1 MDEKIIK
8 QKLLDNFLKYVNIP
22 SQSNENNEN
31 VPSSEGQ
38 LVLAKKLYEE
48 LNSLGIEDVSL
59 NTYGVVQAYI
69 PSNIDNNEKFPS
81 IGWVCH
87 LDTVD
92 VGLSEV
98 VNPRIV
104 KNYNGG
110 DIILNREK
118 DIKISPLEDKNLL
131 SYIGDDI
138 VVTDGNSVLGA
149 DNKAAIANVMTAVS
163 YIVEN
168 PNLKHGDIYLSFV
181 PDEEIGLRGVI
192 KIDYSKFD
200 VDFAYTIDCCKL
212 GELVYETFNAASGK
226 LKIKGVSAHP
236 MNSKN
241 NLVNPIMIAHEFI
254 SMLDRS
260 KMPENTEGREGYIW
274 VTDIHSNVL
283 DLSLDFNIRDHDREN
298 FEKSKRYLVYITQY
312 LCKKYKKA
320 KIEIEI
326 EDVYRNIYDCI
337 DDDNALAIDKL
348 KEAYALLGIE
358 PEIIPMRGGT
368 DGSYLSTRNILT
380 PNYFTGALNFHSNKE
395 YLPMNSF
402 YKSFLVTLEL
412 MIIKNWYN
420 EYNSYNGMIYK

>member
-1 MDEKIIK
+1 MDEIIIK
-8 QKLLDNFLKYVNIP
+8 QKLLDDFLKYVSIP
-22 SQSNENNEN
+22 SQSNESNEKI
-31 VPSSEGQ
+31 PSSEGQ
-38 LVLAKKLYEE
+38 LTLAKILYDD
-48 LNSLGIEDVSL
+48 LYSLGIEDVSI
-59 NTYGVVQAYI
+59 NDYGVVQALI
-69 PSNIDNNEKFPS
+69 HSNIGTKEKYSS

-87 LDTVD
+87 MDTVD

-104 KNYNGG
+104 KNYQGG
-110 DIILNREK
+110 DIILNKEK
-118 DIKISPLEDKNLL
+118 DIKISPLEDKNLS

-168 PNLKHGDIYLSFV
+168 QHLRHGDIYLAFV
-181 PDEEIGLRGVI
+181 PDEEIGLRGVR
-192 KIDYSKFD
+192 KIDFSKFD

-241 NLVNPIMIAHEFI
+241 NLVNPIMIAHDFI
-254 SMLDRS
+254 AMLDRS

-283 DLSLDFNIRDHDREN
+283 DLSLNFNIRDHNRDN
-298 FEKSKRYLVYITQY
+298 FEKSKKYLINIAEY
-312 LCKKYKKA
+312 LRKKYEKA

-326 EDVYRNIYDCI
+326 EDVYRNICDCI
-337 DDDNALAIDKL
+337 DDKNVLAIEKL
-348 KEAYALLGIE
+348 KDAYTLIGIE

-395 YLPMNSF
+395 YLPMDSF

-412 MIIKNWYN
+412 MIK
-420 EYNSYNGMIYK
+420 KDRC

>member
-1 MDEKIIK
+1 MDEIIIK
-8 QKLLDNFLKYVNIP
+8 QKLLDDFLKYVSIP
-22 SQSNENNEN
+22 SQSNESNEKI
-31 VPSSEGQ
+31 PSSEGQ
-38 LVLAKKLYEE
+38 LTLAKILYDD
-48 LNSLGIEDVSL
+48 LYSLGIEDVSI
-59 NTYGVVQAYI
+59 NDYGVVQALI
-69 PSNIDNNEKFPS
+69 HSNIGTKEKYSS

-87 LDTVD
+87 MDTVD

-104 KNYNGG
+104 KNYQGG
-110 DIILNREK
+110 DIILNKEK
-118 DIKISPLEDKNLL
+118 DIKISPLEDKNLS

-168 PNLKHGDIYLSFV
+168 QHLRHGDIYLAFV
-181 PDEEIGLRGVI
+181 PDEEIGLRGVR
-192 KIDYSKFD
+192 KIDFSKFD

-241 NLVNPIMIAHEFI
+241 NLVNPIMIAHDFI
-254 SMLDRS
+254 AMLDRS

-283 DLSLDFNIRDHDREN
+283 DLSLNFNIRDHNRDN
-298 FEKSKRYLVYITQY
+298 FEKSKKYLINIAEY
-312 LCKKYKKA
+312 LRKKYEKA

-326 EDVYRNIYDCI
+326 EDVYRNICDCI
-337 DDDNALAIDKL
+337 DDKNVLAIEKL
-348 KEAYALLGIE
+348 KDAYTLIGIE

-368 DGSYLSTRNILT
+368 DGSYLSMRNILT

-395 YLPMNSF
+395 YLPMDSF

-412 MIIKNWYN
+412 MIK
-420 EYNSYNGMIYK
+420 KDRC

>member
-1 MDEKIIK
+1 
-8 QKLLDNFLKYVNIP
+8 
-22 SQSNENNEN
+22 
-31 VPSSEGQ
+31 
-38 LVLAKKLYEE
+38 
-48 LNSLGIEDVSL
+48 
-59 NTYGVVQAYI
+59 
-69 PSNIDNNEKFPS
+69 
-81 IGWVCH
+81 
-87 LDTVD
+87 
-92 VGLSEV
+92 
-98 VNPRIV
+98 
-104 KNYNGG
+104 
-110 DIILNREK
+110 
-118 DIKISPLEDKNLL
+118 
-131 SYIGDDI
+131 
-138 VVTDGNSVLGA
+138 
-149 DNKAAIANVMTAVS
+149 
-163 YIVEN
+163 
-168 PNLKHGDIYLSFV
+168 
-181 PDEEIGLRGVI
+181 
-192 KIDYSKFD
+192 
-200 VDFAYTIDCCKL
+200 
-212 GELVYETFNAASGK
+212 
-226 LKIKGVSAHP
+226 

>member
-1 MDEKIIK
+1 MDEIIIK
-8 QKLLDNFLKYVNIP
+8 QKLLDDFLKYVSIP
-22 SQSNENNEN
+22 SQSNESNEKI
-31 VPSSEGQ
+31 PSSEGQ
-38 LVLAKKLYEE
+38 LTLAKILYDD
-48 LNSLGIEDVSL
+48 LYSLGIEDVSI
-59 NTYGVVQAYI
+59 NDYGVVQALI
-69 PSNIDNNEKFPS
+69 HSNIGTKEKYSS

-87 LDTVD
+87 MDTVD

-104 KNYNGG
+104 KNYQGG
-110 DIILNREK
+110 DIILNKEK
-118 DIKISPLEDKNLL
+118 DIKISPLEDKNLS

-168 PNLKHGDIYLSFV
+168 QHLRHGDIYLAFV
-181 PDEEIGLRGVI
+181 PDEEIGLRGVR
-192 KIDYSKFD
+192 KIDFSKFD

-241 NLVNPIMIAHEFI
+241 NLVNPIMIAHDFI
-254 SMLDRS
+254 AMLDRS

-283 DLSLDFNIRDHDREN
+283 DLSLNFNIRDHNRDN
-298 FEKSKRYLVYITQY
+298 FEKSKKYLINIAEY
-312 LCKKYKKA
+312 LRKKYEKA

-326 EDVYRNIYDCI
+326 EDVYRNICDCI
-337 DDDNALAIDKL
+337 DDKNVLAIEKL
-348 KEAYALLGIE
+348 KDAYALLGIE

-395 YLPMNSF
+395 YLPMDSF

-412 MIIKNWYN
+412 MIK
-420 EYNSYNGMIYK
+420 KDRC

>member
-1 MDEKIIK
+1 MDEIIIK
-8 QKLLDNFLKYVNIP
+8 QKLLDNFLKYVSIP
-22 SQSNENNEN
+22 SQSNESNEKI
-31 VPSSEGQ
+31 PSSKGQ
-38 LVLAKKLYEE
+38 LTLAKILYDD
-48 LNSLGIEDVSL
+48 LYSLGIEDVSL
-59 NTYGVVQAYI
+59 NDYGVIQAYI
-69 PSNIDNNEKFPS
+69 PSNIDNNEKYPS

-104 KNYNGG
+104 KNYDGG

-118 DIKISPLEDKNLL
+118 DIKISPIEDENVLA
-131 SYIGDDI
+131 YVGDDI

-149 DNKAAIANVMTAVS
+149 DNKSAIANVITAVS

-168 PNLKHGDIYLSFV
+168 PNLKHGDIYLAFV
-181 PDEEIGLRGVI
+181 PDEEIGLRGVR
-192 KIDYSKFD
+192 KIEFSKFN

-241 NLVNPIMIAHEFI
+241 NLVNPIMIAHDFI
-254 SMLDRS
+254 AMLDKS
-260 KMPENTEGREGYIW
+260 KMPENTEDREGYIW

-283 DLSLDFNIRDHDREN
+283 DLSLNFNIRDHDRDN
-298 FEKSKRYLVYITQY
+298 FEKSKKYLMNIVEY
-312 LCKKYKKA
+312 LRKKYEKA

-326 EDVYRNIYDCI
+326 EDVYRNICDCI
-337 DDDNALAIDKL
+337 DDENVLAIEKL
-348 KEAYALLGIE
+348 KDAYTLLGIE

-395 YLPMNSF
+395 YLPMDSF

-412 MIIKNWYN
+412 MIK
-420 EYNSYNGMIYK
+420 KDRR

>member
-1 MDEKIIK
+1 MDEIIIK
-8 QKLLDNFLKYVNIP
+8 QKLLDDFLKYVSIP
-22 SQSNENNEN
+22 SQSNESNEKI
-31 VPSSEGQ
+31 PSSEGQ
-38 LVLAKKLYEE
+38 LTLAKILYDD
-48 LNSLGIEDVSL
+48 LYSLGIEDVSI
-59 NTYGVVQAYI
+59 NDYGVVQALI
-69 PSNIDNNEKFPS
+69 HSNIGTKEKYSS

-87 LDTVD
+87 MDTVD

-104 KNYNGG
+104 KNYQGG
-110 DIILNREK
+110 DIILNKEK
-118 DIKISPLEDKNLL
+118 DIKISPLEDKNLS

-168 PNLKHGDIYLSFV
+168 QHLRHGDIYLAFV
-181 PDEEIGLRGVI
+181 PDEEIGLRGVR
-192 KIDYSKFD
+192 KIDFSKFD
-200 VDFAYTIDCCKL
+200 VDFDYTIDCCKL

-241 NLVNPIMIAHEFI
+241 NLVNPIMIAHDFI
-254 SMLDRS
+254 AMLDRS

-283 DLSLDFNIRDHDREN
+283 DLSLNFNIRDHNRDN
-298 FEKSKRYLVYITQY
+298 FEKSKKYLINIAEY
-312 LCKKYKKA
+312 LRKKYEKA

-326 EDVYRNIYDCI
+326 EDVYRNICDCI
-337 DDDNALAIDKL
+337 DDKNVLAIEKL
-348 KEAYALLGIE
+348 KDAYTLIGIE

-395 YLPMNSF
+395 YLPMDSF

-412 MIIKNWYN
+412 MIK
-420 EYNSYNGMIYK
+420 KDRC

>member
-181 PDEEIGLRGVI
+181 PDEEIGLRGVR
-192 KIDYSKFD
+192 KIDFSKFD

>member
-1 MDEKIIK
+1 MNEKIIK

-22 SQSNENNEN
+22 SQSNESNEKT
-31 VPSSEGQ
+31 PSSEGQ
-38 LVLAKKLYEE
+38 LVLAKRLYEE
-48 LNSLGIEDVSL
+48 LILLGIEDVSL
-59 NTYGVVQAYI
+59 NDYGVVQAYI
-69 PSNIDNNEKFPS
+69 PSNIDNNEKYPS

-104 KNYNGG
+104 KNYDGG
-110 DIILNREK
+110 DIILNKEK
-118 DIKISPLEDKNLL
+118 DIKISPIEDGNVLA
-131 SYIGDDI
+131 YVGDDI
-138 VVTDGNSVLGA
+138 VVTDGYSVLGA
-149 DNKAAIANVMTAVS
+149 DNKAAIANVMTAVC

-168 PNLKHGDIYLSFV
+168 QHLKHGDIYLAFV
-181 PDEEIGLRGVI
+181 PDEEIGLRGVR
-192 KIDYSKFD
+192 KIDFSKFN

-241 NLVNPIMIAHEFI
+241 NLVNPIMVAHDFIA
-254 SMLDRS
+254 MLDRS
-260 KMPENTEGREGYIW
+260 KMPDNTEDREGYIW

-283 DLSLDFNIRDHDREN
+283 DLSLDFNIRDHDRNN
-298 FEKSKRYLVYITQY
+298 FEKSKKYLMNIVEF
-312 LCKKYKKA
+312 LRKKYKKA

-337 DDDNALAIDKL
+337 NDDNVLAIEKL
-348 KEAYALLGIE
+348 KETYTYLGIE

-412 MIIKNWYN
+412 MTK
-420 EYNSYNGMIYK
+420 KD